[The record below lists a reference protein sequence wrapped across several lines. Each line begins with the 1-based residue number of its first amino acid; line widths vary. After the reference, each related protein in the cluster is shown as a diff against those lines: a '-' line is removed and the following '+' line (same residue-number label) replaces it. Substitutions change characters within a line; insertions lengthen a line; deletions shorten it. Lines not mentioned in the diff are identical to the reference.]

1 MLDDLGRRVQVN
13 QTLVDSHLELVEG
26 FGTVTT
32 RRLTGGDA
40 KDLGRKADGTLNLKL
55 LILSTLDKI
64 SRDCF
69 SSYIILVSK
78 LNFFWGGSKSS
89 LTLFKVL
96 DVAGSQGDSDTVNP
110 IKKKYNRER
119 LGGGKEYR

>member
-1 MLDDLGRRVQVN
+1 MQVN

-96 DVAGSQGDSDTVNP
+96 DVAGSQGDSETVNP
-110 IKKKYNRER
+110 IKKNNRER
-119 LGGGKEYR
+119 KERGKRYR